1 MKSLFAG
8 VVLCLDFVVGLF
20 LVFFFP
26 LLWISLGLVERRGND
41 TPTKRDVVKRLLKL
55 KRKWQ
60 FSARI
65 KSVLIFCRT
74 RFKKLHLA
82 KSEQLLEN
90 SANYKHFYFLFFPF
104 PSFFFCLGFIFLVFW
119 FFLVTV
125 VYHQKI
131 LLLVNR
137 FNYSLQRIC
146 QPLSGLFQ
154 NLAVGKSLLFR

>member
-119 FFLVTV
+119 VFFGDCGVSSENTV
-125 VYHQKI
+125 VSQQ
-131 LLLVNR
+131 
-137 FNYSLQRIC
+137 F
-146 QPLSGLFQ
+146 
-154 NLAVGKSLLFR
+154 